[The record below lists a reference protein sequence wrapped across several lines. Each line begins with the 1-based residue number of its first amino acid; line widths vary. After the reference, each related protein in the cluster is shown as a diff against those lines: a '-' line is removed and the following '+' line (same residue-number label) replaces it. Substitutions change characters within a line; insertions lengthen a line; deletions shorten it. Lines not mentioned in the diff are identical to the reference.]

1 MSLTKL
7 SDHELVAEF
16 KNGNTTVFDELMNR
30 HAMKLYHTVF
40 GLISDH
46 HDAEEVVQDAFVRAF
61 HALDKFR
68 GDANF
73 NTWLHR
79 IAVNLARNKYHWNR
93 RRGAGQNISIYQ
105 HSDSLG
111 DENQEQEMHLPD
123 TSAIP
128 DRMAE
133 NVELEKT
140 VTDSFD
146 KLPASLRETMVLRHI
161 DEMSYEQIA
170 EVLNCKTGTVKSRIA
185 RGREMLREILEKK
198 DVLSV

>member
-7 SDHELVAEF
+7 SDHELIAEF

-30 HAMKLYHTVF
+30 HAMKLYRTVF

-61 HALDKFR
+61 RALDKFR

-93 RRGAGQNISIYQ
+93 RRGSGQNISIYQ
-105 HSDSLG
+105 HSDNLG

-128 DRMAE
+128 DRMAQ

-146 KLPASLRETMVLRHI
+146 KLPDSLRETMMLRHI

-198 DVLSV
+198 DILSG